1 MATLSPYQG
10 IGRLDNPVV
19 RENESRLPSLDAR
32 CILGIARIGN
42 ELTEPRGGRGV
53 ILTSQLSFNVAASDT
68 SGFDQSIER
77 IIDGPPLSRYLNGQ
91 QRTEL
96 RGEEHALEWQELLLD
111 ERPSQEMLVAEN
123 DELER
128 RGRDLRAAL
137 TTLGD
142 RERDASVG

>member
-1 MATLSPYQG
+1 
-10 IGRLDNPVV
+10 
-19 RENESRLPSLDAR
+19 
-32 CILGIARIGN
+32 
-42 ELTEPRGGRGV
+42 V